1 MNTMN
6 AKFCKALAGFSQEV
20 PAIHKNTKG
29 YGYSYSNLSEI
40 FSVINPLLKKHG
52 LGFTQIVNGTS
63 LTTIVFHVESGE
75 TIEGTMDIPQGV
87 QLKGMN
93 EFQVYGSAISY
104 LKRYHISGILCLV
117 TDSDIDASGVQTS
130 PIKVKNETQS
140 NSSVS
145 TPSKAL
151 ISDVRFKKAMEAILA
166 GDYTREELEAKYSL
180 TNEQKKSIES

>member
-29 YGYSYSNLSEI
+29 YGYTYSNLTEI
-40 FSVINPLLKKHG
+40 LKVINPLLKKHG

-93 EFQVYGSAISY
+93 DFQVMGSAISY

-117 TDSDIDASGVQTS
+117 TDSDIDASGEQT
-130 PIKVKNETQS
+130 KA
-140 NSSVS
+140 
-145 TPSKAL
+145 SKPT
-151 ISDVRFKKAMEAILA
+151 ITDTRFKKALEAIGS
-166 GDYTREELEAKYSL
+166 GDYTREELEEKYALS
-180 TNEQKKSIES
+180 NKQQKQLDK

>member
-117 TDSDIDASGVQTS
+117 TDSDIDASGVQT
-130 PIKVKNETQS
+130 K
-140 NSSVS
+140 
-145 TPSKAL
+145 PSKAV
-151 ISDVRFKKAMEAILA
+151 ITDARFKKAMEAILA

-180 TNEQKKSIES
+180 TNKQKKSIES

>member
-1 MNTMN
+1 MKTMN

-20 PAIHKNTKG
+20 PSIHKNTKG

-104 LKRYHISGILCLV
+104 LKRYHISGMLCLV
-117 TDSDIDASGVQTS
+117 TDSDIDASGVQT
-130 PIKVKNETQS
+130 K
-140 NSSVS
+140 
-145 TPSKAL
+145 PSKATL
-151 ISDVRFKKAMEAILA
+151 SDVRFKKALESIIA
-166 GDYTREELEAKYSL
+166 GDYTREELETKYSL
-180 TNEQKKSIES
+180 TNQQKKSLKS

>member
-1 MNTMN
+1 MNKMN

-29 YGYSYSNLSEI
+29 YGYTYSNLSEI

-93 EFQVYGSAISY
+93 DFQVMGSAISY
-104 LKRYHISGILCLV
+104 LKRYHISGMLCLV

-130 PIKVKNETQS
+130 PTKVKSETP
-140 NSSVS
+140 
-145 TPSKAL
+145 TSKAIL
-151 ISDVRFKKAMEAILA
+151 SDVRFKKALESIIA
-166 GDYTREELEAKYSL
+166 GDYTKKELEAKYSL
-180 TNEQKKSIES
+180 TDEQKKSLES